1 MFFVFLVEGEGE
13 GLEGWVFWVLSRSS
27 LKCLLLFLLSY
38 LFLSLFL
45 SLPLYPHPKKHPHPP
60 HPLTS
65 HPHLPSLLGPY
76 SHFRVGAA
84 LLTEEG
90 QFITGANVEN
100 ASYPVGMCA
109 ERCALGKAVVSF
121 FFSFFLVGGEGPG
134 GGAGGRWWESEGRG
148 SRGGQGCCGLILLRR
163 QKAIR
168 NSEL

>member
-1 MFFVFLVEGEGE
+1 LFFVFLVEGEGE
-13 GLEGWVFWVLSRSS
+13 GLEGWRVGFLGVVLFFFEMSFA
-27 LKCLLLFLLSY
+27 FLSSY
-38 LFLSLFL
+38 LFLSLPPL
-45 SLPLYPHPKKHPHPP
+45 PLPHRPPPRPIKPSLPSPPNPP

-65 HPHLPSLLGPY
+65 RPPSSLPLGPY

-121 FFSFFLVGGEGPG
+121 FFWFFFTWWGR
-134 GGAGGRWWESEGRG
+134 AKGGRGE
-148 SRGGQGCCGLILLRR
+148 
-163 QKAIR
+163 
-168 NSEL
+168 

>member
-1 MFFVFLVEGEGE
+1 LFFGTFVFLVEGEGE

-134 GGAGGRWWESEGRG
+134 GGPGVGGGRV
-148 SRGGQGCCGLILLRR
+148 RGGGVEEG
-163 QKAIR
+163 KDVVG
-168 NSEL
+168 